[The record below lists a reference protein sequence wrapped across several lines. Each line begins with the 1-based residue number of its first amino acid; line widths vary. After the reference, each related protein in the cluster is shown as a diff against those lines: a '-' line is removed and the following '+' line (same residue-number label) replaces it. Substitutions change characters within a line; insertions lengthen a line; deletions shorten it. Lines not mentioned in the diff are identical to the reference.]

1 MAVELF
7 SPALLARVPA
17 GFFGAVLG
25 IGGLANGWRVAQKVW
40 GMPGVVAD
48 GLAVLAVTVWAVV
61 ACLWGAKWLFA
72 RNAALAEANSPITG
86 GFVGLVP
93 FATMVAGLAMLG
105 TVPPI
110 GKAMMVLG
118 MVGQIAFVPWFVGR
132 SWMGGRPSEATTPIL
147 YLPAVGGSF
156 LVGMCAG
163 ALGSPDGAAMA
174 FGIGLASWVG
184 LEAVVLHRLMT
195 GPELP
200 PPLRPTLGIHLAV
213 PSVACLSYLAATE
226 GAPGLPGYMA
236 IGYAL
241 LQGLVLSRL
250 VRWTTAQPFGA
261 HWWAFS
267 FGVAALPLAALRL
280 IERGIGGTI
289 VPTLAPVLFTV
300 ANLVIAG
307 LAVQSVRLI
316 VAGRYLPQ
324 PPGGAVAKS

>member
-40 GMPGVVAD
+40 GMPSVVAD
-48 GLAVLAVTVWAVV
+48 GLAILAVTVWVVV
-61 ACLWGAKWLFA
+61 ASLWGAKWLFA
-72 RNAALAEANSPITG
+72 REAARAETCSPITG
-86 GFVGLVP
+86 GFGGLVP
-93 FATMVAGLAMLG
+93 FATMVAGLAVLG
-105 TVPPI
+105 TSAPI

-118 MVGQIAFVPWFVGR
+118 VIGQIAFVPWFVGR
-132 SWMGGRPSEATTPIL
+132 LWMGGRPSEATTPIL

-163 ALGSPDGAAMA
+163 TLGSPDGAALA

-184 LEAVVLHRLMT
+184 LEAVVLYRLMT

-213 PSVACLSYLAATE
+213 PSVACLSYLAATD
-226 GAPGLPGYMA
+226 GAPGLPGYML

-241 LQGLVLSRL
+241 LQGLVLIRL
-250 VRWTTAQPFGA
+250 ARWATAQPFGA

-289 VPTLAPVLFTV
+289 VPTLAPVLFVV

-307 LAVQSVRLI
+307 LAALSIRSI
-316 VAGRYLPQ
+316 AAGRYVPQ
-324 PPGGAVAKS
+324 PPGAAAVKN